1 MSEKNY
7 CYKYPRP
14 AVTADVVALAGEN
27 RRDLCILLIRRN
39 IPPFEGMWALPG
51 GFVNM
56 DEELEDAAARELEE
70 ETGLNG
76 VILKQ
81 IGAFGKLG
89 RDPRHRTVTVA
100 FLSCLPQASLVE
112 GGDDAREAR
121 WFSVSD
127 LPDLAFD
134 HHDIIAEGLAL
145 WEDETKRTI

>member
-14 AVTADVVALAGEN
+14 AVTADVVAFAGES
-27 RRDLCILLIRRN
+27 RRDLRILLIRRN

-76 VILKQ
+76 VTLKQ

-100 FLSCLPQASLVE
+100 FLACLLQTSLVE

-121 WFSVSD
+121 WFAVSD

-145 WEDETKRTI
+145 WEEETRKGI